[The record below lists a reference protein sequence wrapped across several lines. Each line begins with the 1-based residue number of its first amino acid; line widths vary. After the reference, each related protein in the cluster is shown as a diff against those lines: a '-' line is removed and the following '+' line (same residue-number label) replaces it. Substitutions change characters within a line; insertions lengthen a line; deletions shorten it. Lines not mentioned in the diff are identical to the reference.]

1 MARRR
6 GGGGRSRGYERTDRL
21 GELLREIVAEE
32 LDHIDDERLEL
43 VTITGVDVDREL
55 ERARVFYTSLAE
67 ERAAEITEA
76 LAEHRGR
83 VRRAIGNQARVRR
96 VPEVVFLRDDAHS
109 SAMRIEQ
116 ILRELHDRILREL
129 HDSEEQADLER
140 DADAAS
146 PADGPTDAASDAP
159 SDDVRPEE
167 ADGPAS

>member
-109 SAMRIEQ
+109 SAIRIEQ
-116 ILRELHDRILREL
+116 ILREL

>member
-32 LDHIDDERLEL
+32 LDHIDDERLAL
-43 VTITGVDVDREL
+43 MTITGVDVDREL

-116 ILRELHDRILREL
+116 ILRELHD
-129 HDSEEQADLER
+129 SEEQADLER